1 MARACDRCWLLK
13 TQCDGQSPCT
23 RCRRLQTAC
32 LYKRPVR
39 RPGRPR
45 LNTGRRRETGRGSD
59 LFADQLE
66 VPAPRRED
74 STDYPRTENAARE
87 ESISSSDDIPNQS
100 STWSGEGNAAQSNEI
115 PPDNLT
121 SNPGDSAIDIE
132 GHTQV
137 EQLTPMHHDEDST
150 THLQPRTH
158 ARFTSLDEAFAL
170 GFDIQT
176 AQYILSQVFDQSGR
190 LGIFAI
196 LSHLPPDM
204 SPTSLLNQSEGQP
217 RELALMLLAVGLQ
230 LNFVWLPI
238 DVQYSLELLIDT
250 LRIESLKLMP
260 MLAWKSSDINVSHTM
275 SLLLASHT
283 WCLQTGMAEIACRW
297 NAIAGLIWHDLVRMG
312 NLDPLQRN
320 VLARVGKA
328 IELQNAVLS
337 MLHYKPPT
345 ASAGFQSL
353 PEDLQHEVLSPG
365 WIGGASPTN
374 MPTDFFSLFMPLVQ
388 PLQRVITSSHDSSAL
403 DEIRDELEAYF
414 IRFPTTLLE
423 YECLEHAYQAEA
435 MIWFHGIF
443 MLTCTWLNSTGQV
456 TNPFRLIQ
464 EKVIDRDLF
473 LLLTS
478 GELTSTSEFISALDH
493 SILLGEAI
501 PTLMHLDSSCHT
513 ISAATVFLVLTS
525 SVVTCLALREVDG
538 SLGSHEVMATMPP
551 TLLASAD
558 RHLRA
563 LETFMKGTRFD
574 VELIKHIQTCLSSSV
589 MLGSPG
595 SSSDY
600 NRTLDELAFYRWA
613 SGGHGI
619 LRSPKQPVVESSQFM
634 NRYPVHSRSLQ
645 DRQARTSAIERICSP
660 NARICQPGYFELSIQ
675 LF

>member
-13 TQCDGQSPCT
+13 TQCDGQSPCA

-45 LNTGRRRETGRGSD
+45 LNSGRRRETGGGSD
-59 LFADQLE
+59 PFADQLE
-66 VPAPRRED
+66 FSSPRRED
-74 STDYPRTENAARE
+74 STDHPRTDNVARE
-87 ESISSSDDIPNQS
+87 DSISSSGDIPNQL
-100 STWSGEGNAAQSNEI
+100 STGPEEDNSAQSNDI

-121 SNPGDSAIDIE
+121 SNHGDSAIDIE

-137 EQLTPMHHDEDST
+137 EQLTPRHHNEEST
-150 THLQPRTH
+150 THLHSEIH
-158 ARFTSLDEAFAL
+158 ATVTSLDEAFAL
-170 GFDIQT
+170 GLDIQT
-176 AQYILSQVFDQSGR
+176 AQYILSQVFDQSAR

-230 LNFVWLPI
+230 LNFIWLPI

-260 MLAWKSSDINVSHTM
+260 MLAWKSSDINISQTM

-283 WCLQTGMAEIACRW
+283 WCLQSGMAEIACRW

-328 IELQNAVLS
+328 IELQNA
-337 MLHYKPPT
+337 
-345 ASAGFQSL
+345 
-353 PEDLQHEVLSPG
+353 
-365 WIGGASPTN
+365 
-374 MPTDFFSLFMPLVQ
+374 
-388 PLQRVITSSHDSSAL
+388 PLQKVTTSSHDSSAL

-443 MLTCTWLNSTGQV
+443 MLTCTWLKSTGRV
-456 TNPFRLIQ
+456 PNTFKLIQ

-478 GELTSTSEFISALDH
+478 DELTSTAEFIYALDH
-493 SILLGEAI
+493 SILLGEAL
-501 PTLMHLDSSCHT
+501 PVLMLLDSSCHT
-513 ISAATVFLVLTS
+513 ISAATAFLVLTS
-525 SVVTCLALREVDG
+525 SVVTCLALREFDS
-538 SLGSHEVMATMPP
+538 SLDSHEAMATMPP

-563 LETFMKGTRFD
+563 LETFKQGTRFD
-574 VELIKHIQTCLSSSV
+574 VELIKHIQTCLSSSAT
-589 MLGSPG
+589 LGSLG
-595 SSSDY
+595 LSSDY
-600 NRTLDELAFYRWA
+600 NRTLNELAFYRWA

-634 NRYPVHSRSLQ
+634 NRYPIDSRFLQ

-660 NARICQPGYFELSIQ
+660 NARICQPGCFELSIE

>member
-1 MARACDRCWLLK
+1 MDNLHALAA
-13 TQCDGQSPCT
+13 DGSKQHVFISG
-23 RCRRLQTAC
+23 L
-32 LYKRPVR
+32 
-39 RPGRPR
+39 
-45 LNTGRRRETGRGSD
+45 RETGRGSD
-59 LFADQLE
+59 PFADQLE
-66 VPAPRRED
+66 VPTPRRED

-87 ESISSSDDIPNQS
+87 ELISSGDDIPNQS
-100 STWSGEGNAAQSNEI
+100 STWSGEENSAQSNDT
-115 PPDNLT
+115 PPGNLT

-137 EQLTPMHHDEDST
+137 EQLTPMHHNEDST
-150 THLQPRTH
+150 THLHPGTH
-158 ARFTSLDEAFAL
+158 ATVTSLYEAFAL
-170 GFDIQT
+170 GLDIQT

-196 LSHLPPDM
+196 LSHLPPDL

-260 MLAWKSSDINVSHTM
+260 MLAWKSSDINVSQTM

-283 WCLQTGMAEIACRW
+283 WCLQSDMAEIACRW

-312 NLDPLQRN
+312 NLDTLQRN

-353 PEDLQHEVLSPG
+353 PGDLQHEVLSPG

-388 PLQRVITSSHDSSAL
+388 PLQKVITSPHDSSAL

-443 MLTCTWLNSTGQV
+443 MLT
-456 TNPFRLIQ
+456 F
-464 EKVIDRDLF
+464 
-473 LLLTS
+473 
-478 GELTSTSEFISALDH
+478 
-493 SILLGEAI
+493 
-501 PTLMHLDSSCHT
+501 
-513 ISAATVFLVLTS
+513 FLVLTS
-525 SVVTCLALREVDG
+525 SVVTCLALREFDG

-574 VELIKHIQTCLSSSV
+574 VELIKHTQTCLSSSV

-634 NRYPVHSRSLQ
+634 NRYPIHSRSLQ
-645 DRQARTSAIERICSP
+645 DRTSAIERLCSP
-660 NARICQPGYFELSIQ
+660 NARICQPGYFEFSIQ

>member
-1 MARACDRCWLLK
+1 MDNLHALAA
-13 TQCDGQSPCT
+13 DGSKQHVFISG
-23 RCRRLQTAC
+23 L
-32 LYKRPVR
+32 
-39 RPGRPR
+39 
-45 LNTGRRRETGRGSD
+45 RETARGSD
-59 LFADQLE
+59 PFADQLE

-74 STDYPRTENAARE
+74 STDYPHTENAARE

-100 STWSGEGNAAQSNEI
+100 STWSGEENSAQSNDI

-150 THLQPRTH
+150 THLHPGTH

-170 GFDIQT
+170 GLDIQT

-204 SPTSLLNQSEGQP
+204 SPTSLLNQSE
-217 RELALMLLAVGLQ
+217 
-230 LNFVWLPI
+230 
-238 DVQYSLELLIDT
+238 
-250 LRIESLKLMP
+250 ESLKLMP
-260 MLAWKSSDINVSHTM
+260 MLAWKSSDINVSQTM

-283 WCLQTGMAEIACRW
+283 WCLQSGMAEIACRW

-353 PEDLQHEVLSPG
+353 PGDLQHEVLSPG
-365 WIGGASPTN
+365 WIGDASPTN

-388 PLQRVITSSHDSSAL
+388 PLQKVITSSHDSSAL

-443 MLTCTWLNSTGQV
+443 MLT
-456 TNPFRLIQ
+456 F
-464 EKVIDRDLF
+464 
-473 LLLTS
+473 
-478 GELTSTSEFISALDH
+478 
-493 SILLGEAI
+493 
-501 PTLMHLDSSCHT
+501 
-513 ISAATVFLVLTS
+513 FLVLTS

-589 MLGSPG
+589 MLGSPD

-634 NRYPVHSRSLQ
+634 NRYPIHSRSLQ

>member
-13 TQCDGQSPCT
+13 TQCDGQSPCA

-45 LNTGRRRETGRGSD
+45 LNSGRRRETGGGSD
-59 LFADQLE
+59 PFADQLE
-66 VPAPRRED
+66 FSSPRRED
-74 STDYPRTENAARE
+74 STDHPRTDNVARE
-87 ESISSSDDIPNQS
+87 DSISSSGDIPNQL
-100 STWSGEGNAAQSNEI
+100 STGPEEDNSAQSNDI

-121 SNPGDSAIDIE
+121 SNHGDSAIDIE

-137 EQLTPMHHDEDST
+137 EQLTPRHHNEEST
-150 THLQPRTH
+150 THLHSEIH
-158 ARFTSLDEAFAL
+158 ATVTSLDEAFAL
-170 GFDIQT
+170 GLDIQT
-176 AQYILSQVFDQSGR
+176 AQYILSQVFDQSAR

-230 LNFVWLPI
+230 LNFIWLPI

-260 MLAWKSSDINVSHTM
+260 MLAWKSSDINISQTM

-283 WCLQTGMAEIACRW
+283 WCLQSGMAEIACRW

-353 PEDLQHEVLSPG
+353 PGDLQHEVLSPG
-365 WIGGASPTN
+365 WISVNSPTN
-374 MPTDFFSLFMPLVQ
+374 LPTDFFSLFMPLVQ
-388 PLQRVITSSHDSSAL
+388 PLQKVTTSSHDSSAL

-443 MLTCTWLNSTGQV
+443 MLTFV
-456 TNPFRLIQ
+456 
-464 EKVIDRDLF
+464 DRDLF

-478 GELTSTSEFISALDH
+478 DELTSTAEFIYALDH
-493 SILLGEAI
+493 SILLGEAL
-501 PTLMHLDSSCHT
+501 PVLMLLDSSCHT
-513 ISAATVFLVLTS
+513 ISAATAFLVLTS
-525 SVVTCLALREVDG
+525 SVVTCLALREFDS
-538 SLGSHEVMATMPP
+538 SLDSHEAMATMPP

-563 LETFMKGTRFD
+563 LETFKQGTRFD
-574 VELIKHIQTCLSSSV
+574 VELIKHIQTCLSSSAT
-589 MLGSPG
+589 LGSPG
-595 SSSDY
+595 LSSDY
-600 NRTLDELAFYRWA
+600 NRTLNELAFYRWA

-634 NRYPVHSRSLQ
+634 NRYPIDSRFLQ

-660 NARICQPGYFELSIQ
+660 NARICQPGCFELSIE